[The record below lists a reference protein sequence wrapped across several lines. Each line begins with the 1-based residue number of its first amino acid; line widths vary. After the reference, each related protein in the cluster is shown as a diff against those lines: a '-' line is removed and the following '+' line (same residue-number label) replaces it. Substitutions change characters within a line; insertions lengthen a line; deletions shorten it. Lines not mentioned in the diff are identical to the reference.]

1 MKKSSE
7 ILKFKA
13 SKMNAKNIFAK
24 VAPKSVKTIVKK
36 LAKPELN
43 AQTRSHESLPEM
55 ETLSDESYLRMAY
68 KVIFEREIDSEGLAN
83 WLNAL
88 DKGLSR
94 TALVRM
100 LVDSIEFQLRPLS
113 KKDYWHLLNA
123 KLHHARFKLIRTV
136 LPEAKVILDLGGAST
151 GDARGALLSF
161 GYPYLPEKIYIA
173 DLPPDERMLNASEL
187 TQHIKYKSCDINYV
201 YTSMS
206 DLSSFEEGSFD
217 LVWSGQSIEHVTQ
230 EDAEKVFAQAY
241 KLLKPGGKLALDTPN
256 RSATQIQCPK
266 GYIHPE
272 HKIEYFYSDLC
283 QILERHN
290 FKIVETKGLIDLSK
304 TIDKNLDMKHFC
316 EEAISG
322 EALNDRPEK
331 SYCFYMCCMRSCDI

>member
-1 MKKSSE
+1 MKTTKS
-7 ILKFKA
+7 LV
-13 SKMNAKNIFAK
+13 AK
-24 VAPKSVKTIVKK
+24 VAPQSVKKIVKK
-36 LAKPELN
+36 F
-43 AQTRSHESLPEM
+43 AQHRLKNTADFRESASEIDSI
-55 ETLSDESYLRMAY
+55 SDESYLRMAY
-68 KVIFEREIDSEGLAN
+68 KVIFEREIDSDGLTN

-88 DKGLSR
+88 DMGLSR

-100 LVDSIEFQLRPLS
+100 LVDSVEFQLRPLS
-113 KKDYWHLLNA
+113 SKDLSYVLDA
-123 KLHHARFKLIRTV
+123 KLHYARFKLIRTV

-151 GDARGALLSF
+151 GDDRGALLSF

-187 TQHIKYKSCDINYV
+187 TQHIRYKNCDIEYV

-217 LVWSGQSIEHVTQ
+217 LIWSGQSIEHVTQ

-256 RSATQIQCPK
+256 RSATQIQCPE

-283 QILERHN
+283 QTLESHN
-290 FKIVETKGLIDLSK
+290 FKVVEAKGIIDLSN
-304 TIDKNLDMKHFC
+304 TIDNKLDMKHFC
-316 EEAISG
+316 EEAINS
-322 EALNDRPEK
+322 EVLNDKPEK
-331 SYCFYMCCMRSCDI
+331 SYCFYICCMRSHEL

>member
-1 MKKSSE
+1 MKESSE
-7 ILKFKA
+7 ISKLKA
-13 SKMNAKNIFAK
+13 NKMNAKNIFAK
-24 VAPKSVKTIVKK
+24 VAPTSVKTIVKK
-36 LAKPELN
+36 FTKHELKN
-43 AQTRSHESLPEM
+43 QKGSNENLHEM
-55 ETLSDESYLRMAY
+55 EAISDENYLRMAY
-68 KVIFEREIDSEGLAN
+68 KVIFERDIDSDGLAN
-83 WLNAL
+83 WLNVL
-88 DKGLSR
+88 DQGLSR
-94 TALVRM
+94 TALLRM

-113 KKDYWHLLNA
+113 SKDYWHLLNA

-187 TQHIKYKSCDINYV
+187 AQHIRYKSCDINYV

-206 DLSSFEEGSFD
+206 DLSLFEEGSFD
-217 LVWSGQSIEHVTQ
+217 LIWSGQSIEHVTT
-230 EDAEKVFAQAY
+230 EEAEKVFAQAY

-283 QILERHN
+283 RILERHN

-304 TIDKNLDMKHFC
+304 TIENNLDMKHFC

-322 EALNDRPEK
+322 EALNDQPEK
-331 SYCFYMCCMRSCDI
+331 SYCFYLCCMRSCDL